1 VTSRISRGER
11 RDRRGAID
19 DPAVVTDA
27 AAKFLA
33 VRPRSVAET
42 RRRLRHLGYRH
53 DLVDRA
59 VQQLADLGYLDDA
72 AFARAWIESRDRARP
87 RGAVALRRELALKG
101 VDRSVIDEALG
112 ERSES
117 LAPGQ
122 LTGASPA
129 PPDSSNGASPDSSDT
144 SPDVNDGA
152 SPDTSAAR
160 RLLERRLPALLREP
174 DPRRRRQKAYALL
187 ARNGFDPETCREVA
201 ASVPAE

>member
-59 VQQLADLGYLDDA
+59 VHQLADLGYLDDA

-87 RGAVALRRELALKG
+87 RGALALRRELALKG
-101 VDRSVIDEALG
+101 VDRSVIDEALDGRG
-112 ERSES
+112 ES
-117 LAPGQ
+117 AGPGQ
-122 LTGASPA
+122 LANASFIPLNSN
-129 PPDSSNGASPDSSDT
+129 DS
-144 SPDVNDGA
+144 A
-152 SPDTSAAR
+152 SPDTSAAQ
-160 RLLERRLPALLREP
+160 RLIERRRPALLHEP

-187 ARNGFDPETCREVA
+187 ARNGFDPETCSSAVRA
-201 ASVPAE
+201 FMAEGTDPTPES